1 MSNQDHLAENQI
13 RIELLDSGSGR
24 VVQSWTFFRSDVI
37 SVGRSPEN
45 SVVLQDPYVSRHHA
59 DLEFVQDQWLLT
71 NRGRH
76 GVLLDGG
83 EIGGSSP
90 LDGDACFQLGSL
102 GPILRVR
109 QGQPQVRD
117 FDTTMVSV
125 PAGLPASG
133 LAIDHD
139 RMRREVEM
147 ITETPYFR
155 ELQQVSRRL
164 RASRAEA

>member
-1 MSNQDHLAENQI
+1 MSNQDHLTEDQI

-24 VVQSWTFFRSDVI
+24 VVQSWTFSRSDII

-45 SVVLQDPYVSRHHA
+45 SVVLPDPYVSRHHA
-59 DLEFVQDQWLLT
+59 DLEFAQGQWLLT

-76 GVLLDGG
+76 GILLDGS
-83 EIGGSSP
+83 EIGDPSALEGTV
-90 LDGDACFQLGSL
+90 CFQLGSL
-102 GPILRVR
+102 GPILRAR
-109 QGQPQVRD
+109 PGQPQVHD
-117 FDTTMVSV
+117 HDTTMISAPVSL
-125 PAGLPASG
+125 PTGGLV
-133 LAIDHD
+133 IDHD

-164 RASRAEA
+164 RAARA